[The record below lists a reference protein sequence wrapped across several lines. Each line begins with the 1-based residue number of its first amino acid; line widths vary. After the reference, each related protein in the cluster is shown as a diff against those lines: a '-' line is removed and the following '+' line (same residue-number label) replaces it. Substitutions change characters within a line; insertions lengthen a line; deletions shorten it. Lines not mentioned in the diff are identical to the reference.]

1 MKDIFSKL
9 KNFLSDPSST
19 LALIGT
25 FVVLVSSFFVTPD
38 RFCLV
43 MTSFVAFLAV
53 IAMRAIEVRL
63 LNRLEDRNDV
73 IQGLRGELQGLRKQR
88 SDYAANHESAMG
100 QLQALD
106 NEYLKLAKQHNDMAQ
121 DLYNANQKVQELT
134 QALEAKKTQN
144 KTARKK
150 KEDYTEQDQARI
162 REEMKSAGLV
172 PEKED

>member
-1 MKDIFSKL
+1 MKDIFTKL
-9 KNFLSDPSST
+9 QNFLSEPTST
-19 LALIGT
+19 MALIGT

-38 RFCLV
+38 RFCLA
-43 MTSFVAFLAV
+43 MASFLAFLAV
-53 IAMRAIEVRL
+53 IAMRTIEVRL
-63 LNRLEDRNDV
+63 LKKLEDRNGV
-73 IQGLRGELQGLRKQR
+73 IQDLRAELQGLRKER

-106 NEYLKLAKQHNDMAQ
+106 NEYLKLARQNNDMAQ

-162 REEMKSAGLV
+162 REEMKVGGMI
-172 PEKED
+172 KEED